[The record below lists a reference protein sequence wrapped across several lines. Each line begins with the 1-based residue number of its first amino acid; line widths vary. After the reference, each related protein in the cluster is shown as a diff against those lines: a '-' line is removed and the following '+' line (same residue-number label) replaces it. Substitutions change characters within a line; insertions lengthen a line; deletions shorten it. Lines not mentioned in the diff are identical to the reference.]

1 MVVRII
7 WSPRKAS
14 FIYPIP
20 PAPRTAVLISGFR
33 SSGLVRVF
41 PDGWNEEATR
51 FDPQALAGSLLQLE
65 GLARIASPS
74 HAVIVL
80 RNEWEPRLTDT
91 RRDALWN
98 AYRVPAFEQIIG
110 EDGTLLATE
119 CEAHDGLH
127 IESSRF
133 NVAGRNIRT
142 DRCACGRFSPRL
154 VSAQYVDAVRRIAAC
169 AR

>member
-1 MVVRII
+1 VVVRII
-7 WSPRKAS
+7 WSPRRAA
-14 FIYPIP
+14 FVYPIP
-20 PAPRTAVLISGFR
+20 PAPRTAVLVPGFR
-33 SSGLVRVF
+33 SSELVRVF
-41 PDGWNEEATR
+41 PDGWNEEANR
-51 FDPQALAGSLLQLE
+51 FNPQAVAGSLLQLE
-65 GLARIASPS
+65 GLARIASPT

-80 RNEWEPRLTDT
+80 RKEWEPRLTDS

-98 AYRVPAFEQIIG
+98 AYRVPAFEQIIS

-133 NVAGRNIRT
+133 NAAGRNIRT